1 MKLTLILFFLSIVL
15 LNYGQRIK
23 YGFYNNLDEAIADS
37 GLVKSLYVDFNIE
50 EESYPVKRQG
60 WKFDF
65 LDIETSIIV

>member
-1 MKLTLILFFLSIVL
+1 MNLKLTLILFFLSIVL

-60 WKFDF
+60 
-65 LDIETSIIV
+65 